1 MFRVAKSSS
10 REEWLDNRRECLTG
24 TDIASLMTGGAKT
37 WERVRAA
44 KRGEVQEFDNKYLQW
59 GREREPV
66 IAQYVTTFEDSRLVP
81 NDQFLVSDKL
91 GIGCTPDMLGGVYPE
106 GDGLVADIVGEI
118 KTSKHPMPSLTSDK
132 AWFKY
137 RVQTQV
143 ELMVTGADMLV
154 FAWEQH
160 SDEWPHPTPYDIE
173 TTTVTWDKVL
183 QDRIMET
190 VERFNA
196 GDLPPDHEV
205 QRILFEMRSLNQQ
218 LETLKAQDSE
228 LRDELQSHMRVGDKL
243 SHEGVSVA
251 YYEPSQRSRFDS
263 KAFAKAHPEL
273 AEEYTTITAGK
284 PTLRVTFS
292 EEP

>member
-10 REEWLDNRRECLTG
+10 REEWLENRSECLTG

-37 WERVRAA
+37 WERVRAS
-44 KRGEVQEFDNKYLQW
+44 KRGEVADFDNKYMAW

-66 IAQYVTTFEDSRLVP
+66 IAQYVTTFIDSRLEP
-81 NDQFLVSDKL
+81 NDQFLINDKL
-91 GIGCTPDMLGGVYPE
+91 RIGCTPDMLGGVYPE

-118 KTSKHPMPSLTSDK
+118 KTSKHPIPNLASDK

-160 SDEWPHPTPYDIE
+160 SDEWPHPTPYDIAA
-173 TTTVTWDKVL
+173 TTVEWDKVL

-196 GDLPPDHEV
+196 GDLPPDYEV

-218 LETLKAQDSE
+218 LEALKARDRE
-228 LRDELQSHMRVGDKL
+228 LRDELQSHLRVGDKL